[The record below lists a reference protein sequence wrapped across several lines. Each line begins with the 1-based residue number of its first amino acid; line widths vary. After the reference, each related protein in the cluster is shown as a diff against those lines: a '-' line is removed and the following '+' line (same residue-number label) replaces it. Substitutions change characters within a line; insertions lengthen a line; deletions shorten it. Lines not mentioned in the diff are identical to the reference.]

1 MSTFK
6 QAILDLKKTEKEA
19 RLMAEQQLLREGK
32 SKLDEIVSKLMEELS
47 PTDDNDDEEKTDDDN
62 VETDIKPVET
72 PTIPDVEPST
82 EIPSDEPTP
91 NPTVDTDTRNVG
103 GEFSDFLSNDL
114 GNDKPI
120 EIEITI
126 DTNPDKEETAI
137 TPTIKTD
144 VPVETPTTTLPSPIV
159 GDGIETEDDIDKIME
174 KFNEL
179 MDDDDVVVLKDKGDE
194 NIGLD
199 DIMKETQTNS
209 PTDAIYNEKEDKT
222 SMETTDKEI
231 MGDLEAAKKLSE
243 TETTDAPE
251 TKEGD
256 EFELNEEDIMKMMES
271 FTEEEMADI
280 TKSALE
286 ELWNPNA
293 DDTEADYD
301 GLDKTPIA
309 EVMNVD
315 EDVDL
320 AGLPEEAVNAV
331 KTMKNMG
338 IDEESIERVIQQFKE
353 KSAQPVSTEIEE
365 GMSGSVSHA
374 NARHAGDSQTSYT
387 KIENSRLSEDQLK
400 TIKESFD
407 KVSKLAKKLEDDNK
421 TLKTQIGTLNE
432 SKVKLEESVSKY
444 EGEILKYK
452 EKFYEVVLE
461 AKKASSVNK
470 LLLENSTTANE
481 KQRIVETF
489 QNLKTRAEV
498 DTAFGQLN
506 ENFKNEGV
514 TTLNEST
521 NINEI
526 GNKTTKVFSTGSA
539 KIVESTIRQIEN
551 PDLAKMMKHINYGKK
566 TK

>member
-19 RLMAEQQLLREGK
+19 RLMAEQQLLKEGK
-32 SKLDEIVSKLMEELS
+32 NKLDEIVSKLMEELS
-47 PTDDNDDEEKTDDDN
+47 PTDDNDNEEKIED
-62 VETDIKPVET
+62 EKP
-72 PTIPDVEPST
+72 S
-82 EIPSDEPTP
+82 
-91 NPTVDTDTRNVG
+91 DTRNVG
-103 GEFSDFLSNDL
+103 GEFSDFLRNDL

-120 EIEITI
+120 EIEISIKPNTEK
-126 DTNPDKEETAI
+126 KE
-137 TPTIKTD
+137 TPLIKTNI
-144 VPVETPTTTLPSPIV
+144 PVETTGSVVDDMTDS
-159 GDGIETEDDIDKIME
+159 DDIDQIME

-179 MDDDDVVVLKDKGDE
+179 MNDDEMVILKDKGDE

-199 DIMKETQTNS
+199 DIMKETKINPS
-209 PTDAIYNEKEDKT
+209 TDAIYNENEDKI
-222 SMETTDKEI
+222 SMETKDKEI
-231 MGDLEAAKKLSE
+231 MGDLEVAKKLSE
-243 TETTDAPE
+243 TEITDASE
-251 TKEGD
+251 TKEED
-256 EFELNEEDIMKMMES
+256 AFELNEEDIMKIMES

-280 TKSALE
+280 TKNALE

-293 DDTEADYD
+293 DDMESDYD

-320 AGLPEEAVNAV
+320 DGLPEEAVNAV

-353 KSAQPVSTEIEE
+353 KSLQPVTSEIEE

-387 KIENSRLSEDQLK
+387 KIENSRLNENQLK

-470 LLLENSTTANE
+470 LLLENSTTASE

-489 QNLKTRAEV
+489 QNLKSRAEV

-521 NINEI
+521 SINEI
-526 GNKTTKVFSTGSA
+526 GNKTTKVFTTGSA

>member
-47 PTDDNDDEEKTDDDN
+47 PANDNDDDEEKVDDDN
-62 VETDIKPVET
+62 DVETT
-72 PTIPDVEPST
+72 PTEPIVEPS
-82 EIPSDEPTP
+82 SDEPTP
-91 NPTVDTDTRNVG
+91 PTVDTNTDTRNVG

-144 VPVETPTTTLPSPIV
+144 VPVETPTSNMSSNSDIV
-159 GDGIETEDDIDKIME
+159 GDDIETEDDIDKIME

-209 PTDAIYNEKEDKT
+209 STDTIYNEKEDKT

-243 TETTDAPE
+243 TEKIDAPE

-256 EFELNEEDIMKMMES
+256 GFELNEEDIMKMMES

-293 DDTEADYD
+293 DDVSADYD

-365 GMSGSVSHA
+365 GMSGSVSFA

-470 LLLENSTTANE
+470 LLLENSTTASE

-521 NINEI
+521 SINEI